1 MRPAVRVA
9 AAAIAVV
16 TSVHAFMWLAMR
28 SEATAPAIP
37 DRLASMSFAP
47 YGRDA
52 NPDKGQPTTEAQIR
66 SDVEAVAPYTKAVR
80 TYAST
85 GGLENVA
92 RLANEKGLKTT
103 VGAWLDNNE
112 DRNAREI
119 TNAVEAAKKN
129 SNVVGIVVGNES
141 ILRAERTPEQL
152 IDTIRRVK
160 REVNVPVT
168 TGETWDVWLE
178 HPELVSAVDY
188 IAAHILPYWEG
199 VPADQV
205 VDRTIGI
212 YNRLRAAYPG
222 KRIVIAEF
230 GWPSAGY
237 NRDAAVP
244 GELVQAR
251 VIRDFAA
258 RADALGIDYNLIEA
272 FDAPW
277 KSFEGSVGQYWGM
290 LDADRHLK
298 FPLSGPIT
306 PSTYSA
312 TAAIALLFGIAF
324 SLPLFRFA
332 RLTFTQAAVMAGA
345 ANLVGAWIATVT
357 DHWLTHYV
365 IGGNKITF
373 VVSVVLLVP
382 LVVVMLYRVEELA
395 TIAFGRRPRRL
406 IENANGPMPARTPKV
421 SIHIPAYKEPPEML
435 KQTLDG
441 IARLDWPNYECL
453 VIINNT
459 PDPAFWEPIEAYC
472 QQLGERFKFINLPK
486 VAGFKAGALRVA
498 MEQTAPDAEIIGVI
512 DADYVVS
519 PNWLRD
525 LVPTFE
531 DPTVGIVQAP
541 QDHRDARRSLLNEA
555 MNTEYAG
562 FFDIGMVQRNEHDAI
577 VVHGTMC
584 LIRRAA
590 MVEAG
595 DWSSDTIC
603 EDTDLGL
610 SIVERGWKS
619 HYTNVRYGWGLLPDD
634 FASFKKQRHR
644 WAYGG
649 MQIIKKHWRRMLPNG
664 GTRLTTAQRR
674 EFSIGWVSWLGAE
687 SIGALVAIL
696 SLLWAPVVFALGI
709 AVPQR
714 ILTIPIVFC
723 FGIYVLH
730 FCALYRL
737 RVATTPLRM
746 IGAAFAAMA
755 VQFTVAKAV
764 FDGFRYKDLAFART
778 AKGSWLSGAARAFPA
793 LPEAVIGGGLLLSAI
808 ALRMTN
814 WHAVVEVDLFAL
826 ALAIQALP
834 FLAAAFI
841 GWLEG
846 SKYNE
851 FATWAALRSR
861 AAALLPGRA
870 AQPLPVGVT
879 VNRSAGDLPPAGPQ
893 M

>member
-1 MRPAVRVA
+1 
-9 AAAIAVV
+9 
-16 TSVHAFMWLAMR
+16 
-28 SEATAPAIP
+28 
-37 DRLASMSFAP
+37 MSFAP

-52 NPDKGQPTTEAQIR
+52 NPDKGEPTTEAQIR
-66 SDVEAVAPYTKAVR
+66 ADVEAVAPYTRAVR

-85 GGLENVA
+85 GNLDLVA
-92 RLANEKGLKTT
+92 RLAGEKGLKTT
-103 VGAWLDNNE
+103 VGAWLDEDEARNE
-112 DRNAREI
+112 REI
-119 TNAVEAAKKN
+119 TNAIDVARKN

-152 IDTIRRVK
+152 IETIRRVK
-160 REVNVPVT
+160 RETNVPVT
-168 TGETWDVWLE
+168 TGETWDVWLD

-188 IAAHILPYWEG
+188 IAAHMLPYWEG
-199 VPADQV
+199 VSPEQV
-205 VDRTIGI
+205 VDHTIAI
-212 YNRLRAAYPG
+212 YDRLRATYPG

-230 GWPSAGY
+230 GWPSQGY
-237 NRDAAVP
+237 NRDSAVP
-244 GELVQAR
+244 GELTQAQI
-251 VIRDFAA
+251 IRTFAA
-258 RADALGIDYNLIEA
+258 RADALGIEYNLIEA

-277 KSFEGSVGQYWGM
+277 KSFEGSVGQYWGI
-290 LDADRHLK
+290 LDADRVAK

-306 PSTYSA
+306 PSTYTA
-312 TAAIALLFGIAF
+312 TAAIALLLGIAF
-324 SLPLFRFA
+324 SLPVFRFA
-332 RLTFTQAAVMAGA
+332 RLTLTQALVMVGA

-365 IGGNKITF
+365 VGGNMVTMVICL
-373 VVSVVLLVP
+373 VLLVP

-395 TIAFGRRPRRL
+395 TIAFGRTPRRL
-406 IENANGPMPARTPKV
+406 LRRDNVTTPSRTPKV

-435 KQTLDG
+435 KQTLDSV
-441 IARLDWPNYECL
+441 ARLNWPNFECL

-459 PDPAFWEPIEAYC
+459 PDPAFWEPIEAHC
-472 QQLGERFKFINLPK
+472 RALGDRFKFINLPK
-486 VAGFKAGALRVA
+486 VAGFKAGALRAA
-498 MEQTAPDAEIIGVI
+498 MLQTAPDAEIIGII
-512 DADYVVS
+512 DADYVVDS
-519 PNWLRD
+519 NWLMD

-541 QDHRDARRSLLNEA
+541 QDHRDADRSLLHEA

-584 LIRRAA
+584 LMRRAA

-610 SIVERGWKS
+610 AIVERGWKS
-619 HYTNVRYGWGLLPDD
+619 HYTSTRYGWGLLPDD

-649 MQIIKKHWRRMLPNG
+649 MQIIKKHWRRMLPNA

-674 EFSIGWVSWLGAE
+674 EFSIGWVSWLGSE
-687 SIGALVAIL
+687 SVGALVAIL
-696 SLLWAPVVFALGI
+696 SLLWVPFVLGLGI

-723 FGIYVLH
+723 FGIYLLH
-730 FCALYRL
+730 FIALYRL
-737 RVATTPLRM
+737 RVATTPVRM
-746 IGAAFAAMA
+746 LGAAFAAMA

-764 FDGFRYKDLAFART
+764 YDSFRYKDLAFART
-778 AKGSWLSGAARAFPA
+778 AKGSWLADAARAFPA
-793 LPEAVIGGGLLLSAI
+793 LPEAIIGAGLMLSAV
-808 ALRMTN
+808 ALRLTN

-826 ALAIQALP
+826 ALAIQSLP
-834 FLAAAFI
+834 FLAAAGI

-846 SKYNE
+846 STLNA
-851 FATWAALRSR
+851 FSTWRALRGR
-861 AAALLPGRA
+861 ALALLPGRT
-870 AQPLPVGVT
+870 AQPQAVPEKIG
-879 VNRSAGDLPPAGPQ
+879 
-893 M
+893 

>member
-9 AAAIAVV
+9 AAAVAVV
-16 TSVHAFMWLAMR
+16 TCVHAFVWFALR
-28 SEATAPAIP
+28 DEVTAPAVP
-37 DRLASMSFAP
+37 DRFQSMSFAP

-52 NPDKGQPTTEAQIR
+52 NPDKGQATTEAQIR
-66 SDVEAVAPYTKAVR
+66 SDIDAVAPYTRAVR

-85 GGLENVA
+85 GNLELVA
-92 RLANEKGLKTT
+92 KLAGEKGLKTT
-103 VGAWLDNNE
+103 VGAWIDTDEKRNE
-112 DRNAREI
+112 REI
-119 TNAVEAAKKN
+119 ANALDAARKN
-129 SNVVGIVVGNES
+129 PNVVGIVVGNES
-141 ILRAERTPEQL
+141 ILRAEKTPEEL
-152 IDTIRRVK
+152 VEIIRKVK
-160 REVNVPVT
+160 SQTNVPVT
-168 TGETWDVWLE
+168 TGETWDVWLD

-205 VDRTIGI
+205 VERSIGI
-212 YNRLRAAYPG
+212 YERLRAAYPG

-244 GELVQAR
+244 GEMEQAQ
-251 VIRDFAA
+251 VIRSFAS
-258 RADALGIDYNLIEA
+258 RADALGIEYNLIEA

-277 KSFEGSVGQYWGM
+277 KSFEGSVGQYWGV
-290 LDADRHLK
+290 LDADRAVK
-298 FPLSGPIT
+298 FPLTGPIT
-306 PSTYSA
+306 PSTYTA
-312 TAAIALLFGIAF
+312 TAAIALLLGIAF
-324 SLPLFRFA
+324 SLPIFRFA
-332 RLTFTQAAVMAGA
+332 RLTMTQAVVMAGA
-345 ANLVGAWIATVT
+345 ASLVGAWIATVT
-357 DHWLTHYV
+357 DYWLTHYV
-365 IGGNKITF
+365 VGGNKVTF
-373 VVSVVLLVP
+373 IISLVLLVP
-382 LVVVMLYRVEELA
+382 LVIVMLYRVEELA
-395 TIAFGRRPRRL
+395 TIAFGRTPRRL
-406 IENANGPMPARTPKV
+406 LRNHAAATPARMPKV

-441 IARLDWPNYECL
+441 VARLNWPNFECL

-472 QQLGERFKFINLPK
+472 RELGDRFKFINLPK
-486 VAGFKAGALRVA
+486 VAGFKAGALRAA
-498 MEQTAPDAEIIGVI
+498 MLQTAPDAEIIGII
-512 DADYVVS
+512 DADYVVD
-519 PNWLRD
+519 PNWLSD

-541 QDHRDARRSLLNEA
+541 QDHRDANRSLLHEA

-584 LIRRAA
+584 LMRRAA

-610 SIVERGWKS
+610 AIVERGWKS
-619 HYTNVRYGWGLLPDD
+619 HYTNTRYGWGLLPDD

-664 GTRLTTAQRR
+664 GTRLTSAQRR
-674 EFSIGWVSWLGAE
+674 EFAIGWVSWLGSE
-687 SIGALVAIL
+687 SVGALMAIL
-696 SLLWAPVVFALGI
+696 SLLWVPFVLGLGI

-714 ILTIPIVFC
+714 ILTVPIVFC
-723 FGIYVLH
+723 FGIYILH

-737 RVATTPLRM
+737 RVATTPVRM

-764 FDGFRYKDLAFART
+764 YDSFRYKDLAFART
-778 AKGSWLSGAARAFPA
+778 AKGSWLADAARAFPA
-793 LPEAVIGGGLLLSAI
+793 LPEAVIGAGLMLSAI
-808 ALRMTN
+808 GLRLTN
-814 WHAVVEVDLFAL
+814 WHAVVEIDLFAF
-826 ALAIQALP
+826 ALAIQSLP
-834 FLAAAFI
+834 FLAAAGI

-846 SKYNE
+846 SNLNS
-851 FATWAALRSR
+851 FATWTALRAR
-861 AAALLPGRA
+861 ALALLPGRSV
-870 AQPLPVGVT
+870 QPEAIPEKV
-879 VNRSAGDLPPAGPQ
+879 RS
-893 M
+893 

>member
-9 AAAIAVV
+9 AAAVAVV
-16 TSVHAFMWLAMR
+16 TCVHAFVWFALR
-28 SEATAPAIP
+28 DEVTAPAVP
-37 DRLASMSFAP
+37 DRFQSMSFAP

-52 NPDKGQPTTEAQIR
+52 NPDKGQATTEAQIR
-66 SDVEAVAPYTKAVR
+66 SDIDAVAPYTRAVR

-85 GGLENVA
+85 GNLELVA
-92 RLANEKGLKTT
+92 KLAGEKGLKTT
-103 VGAWLDNNE
+103 VGAWIDTDEKRNE
-112 DRNAREI
+112 REI
-119 TNAVEAAKKN
+119 ANALDAARKN
-129 SNVVGIVVGNES
+129 PNVVGIVVGNES
-141 ILRAERTPEQL
+141 ILRAEKTPEEL
-152 IDTIRRVK
+152 VEIIRKVK
-160 REVNVPVT
+160 SQTNVPVT
-168 TGETWDVWLE
+168 TGETWDVWLD

-205 VDRTIGI
+205 VERSIGI
-212 YNRLRAAYPG
+212 YERLRAAYPG

-244 GELVQAR
+244 GEMEQAQ
-251 VIRDFAA
+251 VIRSFAS
-258 RADALGIDYNLIEA
+258 RADALGIEYNLIEA

-277 KSFEGSVGQYWGM
+277 KSFEGSVGQYWGV
-290 LDADRHLK
+290 LDADRAVK
-298 FPLSGPIT
+298 FPLTGPIT
-306 PSTYSA
+306 PSTYTA
-312 TAAIALLFGIAF
+312 TAAIALLLGIAF
-324 SLPLFRFA
+324 SLPVFRFA
-332 RLTFTQAAVMAGA
+332 RLTMTQAVVMAGA
-345 ANLVGAWIATVT
+345 ASLVGAWIATVT
-357 DHWLTHYV
+357 DYWLTHYV
-365 IGGNKITF
+365 VGGNKVTF
-373 VVSVVLLVP
+373 IISLVLLVP
-382 LVVVMLYRVEELA
+382 LVIVMLYRVEELA
-395 TIAFGRRPRRL
+395 TIAFGRTPRRL
-406 IENANGPMPARTPKV
+406 LRNQAATTPARTPKV

-441 IARLDWPNYECL
+441 VARLNWPNFECL

-472 QQLGERFKFINLPK
+472 RELGDRFKFINLPK
-486 VAGFKAGALRVA
+486 VAGFKAGALRAA
-498 MEQTAPDAEIIGVI
+498 MLQTAPDAEIIGII
-512 DADYVVS
+512 DADYVVD
-519 PNWLRD
+519 PNWLSD

-541 QDHRDARRSLLNEA
+541 QDHRDANRSLLHEA

-584 LIRRAA
+584 LMRRAA

-610 SIVERGWKS
+610 AIVERGWKS
-619 HYTNVRYGWGLLPDD
+619 HYTNTRYGWGLLPDD

-664 GTRLTTAQRR
+664 GTRLTSAQRR
-674 EFSIGWVSWLGAE
+674 EFAIGWVSWLGSE
-687 SIGALVAIL
+687 SVGALMAIL
-696 SLLWAPVVFALGI
+696 SLLWVPFVLGLGI

-714 ILTIPIVFC
+714 ILTVPIVFC
-723 FGIYVLH
+723 FGIYILH

-737 RVATTPLRM
+737 RVATTPVRM

-764 FDGFRYKDLAFART
+764 YDSFRYKDLAFART
-778 AKGSWLSGAARAFPA
+778 AKGSWLADAARAFPA
-793 LPEAVIGGGLLLSAI
+793 LPEAVIGAGLMLSAI
-808 ALRMTN
+808 GLRLTN
-814 WHAVVEVDLFAL
+814 WHAVVEIDLFAF
-826 ALAIQALP
+826 ALAIQSLP
-834 FLAAAFI
+834 FLAAAGI

-846 SKYNE
+846 SNLNS
-851 FATWAALRSR
+851 FATWTALRAR
-861 AAALLPGRA
+861 ALALLPGRS
-870 AQPLPVGVT
+870 AQPEAIPEKV
-879 VNRSAGDLPPAGPQ
+879 RS
-893 M
+893 